1 MEKQTYE
8 NRLMDRGW
16 RENGEGEMYG
26 NSNME
31 WEFAVW
37 LGELK
42 QGLCDYLERWDRE
55 ADEREVEEGGDMGV
69 PMAESCWCFTEYN
82 KIL

>member
-8 NRLMDRGW
+8 DRLMDRG
-16 RENGEGEMYG
+16 GEDKGDGERDG
-26 NSNME
+26 DSNME
-31 WEFAVW
+31 WEFAIW
-37 LGELK
+37 LRELK
-42 QGLCDYLERWDRE
+42 HRLCENLERWDRE

-69 PMAESCWCFTEYN
+69 PMAESCWCFTENN